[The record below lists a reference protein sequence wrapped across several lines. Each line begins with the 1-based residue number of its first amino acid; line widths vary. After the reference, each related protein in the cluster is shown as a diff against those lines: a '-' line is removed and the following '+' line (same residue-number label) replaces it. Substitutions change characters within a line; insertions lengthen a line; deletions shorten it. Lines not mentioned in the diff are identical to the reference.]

1 MAIRQ
6 WKPKPLVITPEDTI
20 EQRRA
25 GRYVC
30 TATWGSIE
38 EADKGRNKPVRV
50 RNAHPW
56 HDGKLSRVGW
66 WGEQVVG
73 HVGVLRVPVRLGAA
87 VLEMAGIAGVC
98 ADPRARNRGIAS
110 ALMRDALG
118 ASKEAGLCFSL
129 LFGIPN
135 FYHRFGFVP
144 AWPKHTIVAKAE
156 DLPDTPR
163 WRARKARKSDAPK
176 MLAHYNG
183 LYGRIDGSAVRHPRL
198 FLRGTRDV
206 RLILTGPR
214 RDDWAYVVFRKVKWE
229 EQEHLQLIE
238 ACGTGAGWLAAVM
251 REAARRAQEAKEEG
265 VLFRLPPMHPIC
277 RQMIFRNAAAK
288 TEYYRN
294 EGAMVAV
301 LDFAGLARAMAPEWS
316 RLIRTAGAR
325 VPRGGLVVR
334 FRDEGYRWWPDRVDG
349 RTERLSR
356 VPDPFDVEFN
366 DALARLVLG
375 YGEFEEIVRA
385 YGMRAGDA
393 TLPIL
398 RAVFPARPNGFSPV
412 DHF

>member
-1 MAIRQ
+1 MVIRQ
-6 WKPKPLVITPEDTI
+6 WKPKPLVITAEDTI

-38 EADKGRNKPVRV
+38 AADKGLNKPVRV
-50 RNAHPW
+50 RDAHPL

-98 ADPRARNRGIAS
+98 ADPRARNQGIAS
-110 ALMRDALG
+110 ALMRDSLKV
-118 ASKEAGLCFSL
+118 SKEAGLCFSL

-144 AWPKHTIVAKAE
+144 AWAKHTISVKAE
-156 DLPDTPR
+156 DLPEGPC
-163 WRARKARKSDAPK
+163 WRVRKARKVDLPK
-176 MLAHYNG
+176 MLAYYNG
-183 LYGRIDGSAVRHPRL
+183 LYGRMDGSAIRDPRL

-214 RDDWAYVVFRKVKWE
+214 TGDWAYAILRKVKWE

-238 ACGTGAGWLAAVM
+238 ACGTGADWPAAVM
-251 REAARRAQEAKEEG
+251 REAARSARRANEAS
-265 VLFRLPPMHPIC
+265 VIFRLPPMHPIC
-277 RQMIFRNAAAK
+277 RQMLFHNAAAK

-294 EGAMVAV
+294 ESAMAAV
-301 LDFAGLARAMAPEWS
+301 LDFVSLARAMAPEWS
-316 RLIRTAGAR
+316 RLMRVAGAR
-325 VPRGGLVVR
+325 VPGDGLAVR
-334 FRDEGYRWWPDRVDG
+334 FRGEYYRWWPG
-349 RTERLSR
+349 RGERPAERLPR
-356 VPDPFDVEFN
+356 MPRTLDIEFN
-366 DALARLVLG
+366 DALARLVMG
-375 YGEFEEIVRA
+375 YGECDQIMGN
-385 YGMRAGDA
+385 YGMGAREAA
-393 TLPIL
+393 LAIL
-398 RAVFPARPNGFSPV
+398 RAIFPARQSGFSPV